1 MNSQLK
7 ALGLTVLAAAFA
19 MLYAQGP
26 PGMIRMLPAMA
37 ALDADEDNTLSA
49 DEIGAAPAAL
59 ATLDADGNGVLSPDE
74 LVPRFGGRA
83 GSGPGGGRGAG
94 PEGPGGGRRGPGAGG
109 GPGRGTPPDMLRR
122 IPVLAALDTDS
133 DGQIRTDEI
142 QRAAASLA
150 TLDAD
155 QSGTLTGDEL
165 LPRFGGRGGAG
176 RGQGLPP
183 GGLPIVD
190 VLDANGDREI
200 SATEIAAASVALRS
214 LDGDGDGRVSEAEM
228 LPSGGR
234 FGGRG
239 RGGPAGPGDM
249 LRTLPVV
256 RALDS
261 DDSGDLEADEIEAA
275 GPALAA
281 LDNDASGTLAA
292 SEFLP
297 SRGARGGAGRGF
309 GGGRGDFGEVAAER
323 KEPDE
328 LTLDEGA
335 ATIPDRATF
344 EKFSYQGEQV
354 MIDTGL
360 RGLEFVKF
368 VITGANSDQPQMYFM
383 NTENFRAHPQFMRS
397 VGLGFGGRGGQS
409 GTMRGV
415 LVYRPLLTAPN
426 GNAGLYT
433 FEFEPRDSYPFAM
446 IRLAHDLL
454 AEHGPIVEG
463 QLAYYPLPAAV
474 ARYEQEREQYEA
486 ANLAVFSEEDLF
498 GDIAYLP
505 LNVAE
510 GFGYLRLMSL
520 EERPRERDVV
530 LYESLPN
537 EMPRVAGIITGFRQ
551 TPLSHVNLRA
561 VQDGVPNAF
570 IKGAAEDPE
579 IVGLIGKY
587 VQYKVSPDGYEIRES
602 TVQEVE
608 SHFAKLRPD
617 QTLTPDRDL
626 DAKAIRPL
634 GELGF
639 EDAESVGVK
648 AANVATLGNL
658 GFPEG
663 VVPEGFAIPFHFYD
677 SFMRHNGLYDRAA
690 EMIAAPDFA
699 TDTVAREEALRQFRK
714 AVRAGEMPGW
724 MLQDL
729 QAMHERFPTG
739 RSIRLRSSTNNEDLP
754 GFSGAGL
761 YDSFT
766 HHPDE
771 GHIAKSVKQV
781 YASLWNFRAYEE
793 RAFFR
798 IDHMAAAMG
807 VLVHPN
813 YADERAN
820 GVAVTEDIVYQT
832 GGDGRPRMY
841 YVNTQVGEDLVTNPE
856 GESIPEELLLSTR
869 GARDDRFIR
878 SSNRTA
884 DGGVILSDEHRNEL
898 RNYLR
903 TVHGRFRDLYQVAT
917 NEQFA
922 MEIEFKITSEGRL
935 AVKQARPWVFN

>member
-1 MNSQLK
+1 MNSQCK
-7 ALGLTVLAAAFA
+7 ALGLAAVTATLAVLC
-19 MLYAQGP
+19 AQGP
-26 PGMIRMLPAMA
+26 PGMMRTLPVMA
-37 ALDADEDNTLSA
+37 ALDADADDMLSA
-49 DEIGAAPAAL
+49 EETAAAPAAL
-59 ATLDADGNGVLSPDE
+59 ATLDSDGNGILSPDE
-74 LVPRFGGRA
+74 LVPRFGGRP
-83 GSGPGGGRGAG
+83 GGEGGVQPEGPGRGGRGAAA
-94 PEGPGGGRRGPGAGG
+94 GRGAGRG
-109 GPGRGTPPDMLRR
+109 GPADMLRR
-122 IPVLAALDTDS
+122 IPVLAALDADG
-133 DGQIRTDEI
+133 DGQIRSEEI
-142 QRAAASLA
+142 QQAAASLA

-155 QSGTLTGDEL
+155 GSGTLSGDEL
-165 LPRFGGRGGAG
+165 LPRFGGRGGPG
-176 RGQGLPP
+176 RGQGPP
-183 GGLPIVD
+183 AGGLPIVD
-190 VLDANGDREI
+190 ALDANGDLEI
-200 SATEIAAASVALRS
+200 SATELEAASASLRS
-214 LDGDGDGRVSEAEM
+214 LDADGDGRVSESEM
-228 LPSGGR
+228 LPSGGG

-239 RGGPAGPGDM
+239 PGGPGGM

-256 RALDS
+256 TALDS
-261 DDSGDLEADEIEAA
+261 DGSGNLEAAEIEAA
-275 GPALAA
+275 NTALAT
-281 LDNDASGTLAA
+281 LDSDADGTLAA
-292 SEFLP
+292 GEFLP
-297 SRGARGGAGRGF
+297 SRGGRGRGGRGF
-309 GGGRGDFGEVAAER
+309 GGGRGGFGEVAAER
-323 KEPDE
+323 KQPQE
-328 LTLDEGA
+328 LTPDEGA

-344 EKFSYQGEQV
+344 EEFSYQGEQV
-354 MIDTGL
+354 MVDAGL

-368 VITGANSDQPQMYFM
+368 VITEANSDAPQMYFM

-397 VGLGFGGRGGQS
+397 VGLGFSGRGGQS

-415 LVYRPLLTAPN
+415 LVFRPLLTAPN
-426 GNAGLYT
+426 GQAGLYT

-454 AEHGPIVEG
+454 VEHAPITEG

-486 ANLAVFSEEDLF
+486 ANLAVFGEEDLF

-505 LNVAE
+505 LNAAE
-510 GFGYLRLMSL
+510 GFGYLRLMSHD
-520 EERPRERDVV
+520 ERPRARDVV

-537 EMPRVAGIITGFRQ
+537 EMSRVGGIITGVRQ

-570 IKGAAEDPE
+570 IKGAAENPE
-579 IVGLIGKY
+579 IIGLLGKY
-587 VQYKVSPDGYEIRES
+587 VYYSVSSDGYQLREA
-602 TVQEVE
+602 TVQEVD

-617 QTLTPDRDL
+617 ESLAPQRDL
-626 DAKAIRPL
+626 SVTAIRPL
-634 GELGF
+634 SELGF
-639 EDAESVGVK
+639 ADAASVGVK
-648 AANVATLGNL
+648 AANVAALGSL
-658 GFPEG
+658 GFPAG

-677 SFMRHNGLYDRAA
+677 SFMRHNGLYDQAA
-690 EMIAAPDFA
+690 TMVAAPDFA
-699 TDTVAREEALRQFRK
+699 TDTATREEALRQFRR
-714 AVRAGEMPGW
+714 AVRAGETPGW
-724 MLQDL
+724 MLADL
-729 QAMHERFPTG
+729 QSMHERFPAG
-739 RSIRLRSSTNNEDLP
+739 RPVRLRSSTNNEDLQ

-832 GGDGRPRMY
+832 GGAGRPRMY

-878 SSNRTA
+878 SSNRAA
-884 DGGVILSDEHRNEL
+884 DGGVILNDEHRNEL

-903 TVHGRFRDLYQVAT
+903 TVHGKFRDLYQVAA
-917 NEQFA
+917 NERFA
-922 MEIEFKITSEGRL
+922 MEIEFKITSDGRL
-935 AVKQARPWVFN
+935 AVKQARPWVFR

>member
-1 MNSQLK
+1 MNSQCK
-7 ALGLTVLAAAFA
+7 AFGLTIFAAAFA
-19 MLYAQGP
+19 VLWGQGP
-26 PGMIRMLPAMA
+26 PGMMRMLPVMV
-37 ALDADEDNTLSA
+37 ALDADADDTLSA
-49 DEIGAAPAAL
+49 EEIKAAPAAL
-59 ATLDADGNGVLSPDE
+59 ATLDADENGVLSPDE
-74 LVPRFGGRA
+74 LVPRFGG
-83 GSGPGGGRGAG
+83 GPGGGPGGGRGARPG
-94 PEGPGGGRRGPGAGG
+94 GPGGGRGGPGAGA
-109 GPGRGTPPDMLRR
+109 GPGRGGPAGMLRR
-122 IPVLAALDTDS
+122 IPVLAALDTDG
-133 DGQIRTDEI
+133 DGEIAQGEIR
-142 QRAAASLA
+142 QAAASLA

-155 QSGTLTGDEL
+155 DSGTLTGDEL
-165 LPRFGGRGGAG
+165 LPRFGGRGGGG
-176 RGQGLPP
+176 RGQGPPP

-190 VLDANGDREI
+190 VLDADGDREI
-200 SATEIAAASVALRS
+200 SADEIAAASAALRS
-214 LDGDGDGRVSEAEM
+214 LDGDGDGLVSEGEM
-228 LPSGGR
+228 LPSEGG
-234 FGGRG
+234 FGRRG
-239 RGGPAGPGDM
+239 PGGPGGPGGM
-249 LRTLPVV
+249 LSTFPLVS
-256 RALDS
+256 ALDR
-261 DDSGDLEADEIEAA
+261 DGSGMLEASEIEAA
-275 GPALAA
+275 SAALAT
-281 LDNDASGTLAA
+281 LDGDGSGTLATN
-292 SEFLP
+292 EILP
-297 SRGARGGAGRGF
+297 SRGGGRGF
-309 GGGRGDFGEVAAER
+309 GGGPGRFGEVAAER
-323 KEPDE
+323 KAPED
-328 LTLDEGA
+328 LTPEEGA

-354 MIDTGL
+354 MIDAGL

-383 NTENFRAHPQFMRS
+383 NTENFRAHPQFMRT
-397 VGLGFGGRGGQS
+397 VGLAFSGRGGQS

-415 LVYRPLLTAPN
+415 LVFRPLLTAPN
-426 GNAGLYT
+426 GEAGLYT
-433 FEFEPRDSYPFAM
+433 FEFEPRDSYPFEM

-454 AEHGPIVEG
+454 AELAPIVDG

-474 ARYEQEREQYEA
+474 PRYEQERQQYEA
-486 ANLAVFSEEDLF
+486 ANLAVFREEDLF

-520 EERPRERDVV
+520 DERPRERDVV

-570 IKGAAEDPE
+570 IKGAAENPE
-579 IVGLIGKY
+579 IVGLVGKY
-587 VQYKVSPDGYEIRES
+587 VHYSVSPDGYEIREA

-617 QTLTPDRDL
+617 QTLTPPRDL
-626 DAKAIRPL
+626 SIKAIRPL
-634 GELGF
+634 DELNFG
-639 EDAESVGVK
+639 DAQSVGVK
-648 AANVATLGNL
+648 AANVATLGSL
-658 GFPEG
+658 GFPDG

-677 SFMRHNGLYDRAA
+677 GFMQHNGLYEQAA
-690 EMIAAPDFA
+690 AMIAAPDFA
-699 TDTVAREEALRQFRK
+699 TDTAAREEALRQFRK
-714 AVRAGEMPGW
+714 RVRAGDMPGW
-724 MLQDL
+724 MLEDL
-729 QAMHERFPTG
+729 KSMHERFPAG

-766 HHPDE
+766 HHSDE

-898 RNYLR
+898 RQYLR
-903 TVHGRFRDLYQVAT
+903 TVHGKFSDLYQVAAD
-917 NEQFA
+917 EQFA
-922 MEIEFKITSEGRL
+922 MEIEFKVTSEGRL

>member
-1 MNSQLK
+1 MNSQCK
-7 ALGLTVLAAAFA
+7 ALGLAAVAATFAVLC
-19 MLYAQGP
+19 AQGP
-26 PGMIRMLPAMA
+26 PGMMRTLPVMA
-37 ALDADEDNTLSA
+37 ALDADADDMLSA
-49 DEIGAAPAAL
+49 EETAAAPAAL
-59 ATLDADGNGVLSPDE
+59 ATLDSDGNGILSPDE
-74 LVPRFGGRA
+74 LVPSFGSRRGGEGGVRPE
-83 GSGPGGGRGAG
+83 GPGRGGRGAAAA
-94 PEGPGGGRRGPGAGG
+94 RGAGRG
-109 GPGRGTPPDMLRR
+109 GPADMLRR
-122 IPVLAALDTDS
+122 IPVMAALDTDG
-133 DGQIRTDEI
+133 DGQIRPEEI
-142 QRAAASLA
+142 QQAAASLA

-155 QSGTLTGDEL
+155 GNGTLSGDEL
-165 LPRFGGRGGAG
+165 LPRFGGRGGPG
-176 RGQGLPP
+176 RGQGPP
-183 GGLPIVD
+183 AGGLPIVD
-190 VLDANGDREI
+190 ALDANGDLEI
-200 SATEIAAASVALRS
+200 SATELAAASASLRS
-214 LDGDGDGRVSEAEM
+214 LDADGDGLVSESEM
-228 LPSGGR
+228 LPSGGG

-239 RGGPAGPGDM
+239 PGGPGGM

-256 RALDS
+256 NALDS
-261 DDSGDLEADEIEAA
+261 DGSGNLEAAEIEAA
-275 GPALAA
+275 NTALAT
-281 LDNDASGTLAA
+281 LDNDADGTLAA
-292 SEFLP
+292 GEFLP
-297 SRGARGGAGRGF
+297 SRGGRGRGGRGF
-309 GGGRGDFGEVAAER
+309 GGGPGGFGEVAAER
-323 KEPDE
+323 KQPEE
-328 LTLDEGA
+328 LTPDEGA

-354 MIDTGL
+354 MVDAGL

-368 VITGANSDQPQMYFM
+368 VITEASSDAPQMYFM

-397 VGLGFGGRGGQS
+397 VGLSFSGRGGQS

-415 LVYRPLLTAPN
+415 LVFRPLLTAPN
-426 GNAGLYT
+426 GQAGLYT

-454 AEHGPIVEG
+454 VEHAPITEG

-486 ANLAVFSEEDLF
+486 ANLAVFREEDLF

-505 LNVAE
+505 LNAAE
-510 GFGYLRLMSL
+510 GFGYLRLMSHD
-520 EERPRERDVV
+520 ERPRARDVV

-537 EMPRVAGIITGFRQ
+537 EMSRVGGIITGVRQ

-570 IKGAAEDPE
+570 IKGAAENPE
-579 IVGLIGKY
+579 IIGLLGKY
-587 VQYKVSPDGYEIRES
+587 VYYSVSPDGYQLREA
-602 TVQEVE
+602 TVQEVD

-617 QTLTPDRDL
+617 ESLAPQRDL
-626 DAKAIRPL
+626 SVTAIRPL
-634 GELGF
+634 SELGF
-639 EDAESVGVK
+639 ADAASVGVK
-648 AANVATLGNL
+648 AANVAALGSL
-658 GFPEG
+658 DFPAG

-677 SFMRHNGLYDRAA
+677 SFMRHNGLYDQAA
-690 EMIAAPDFA
+690 AMMAVPDFA
-699 TDTVAREEALRQFRK
+699 TDTAVREEALRQFRK
-714 AVRAGEMPGW
+714 AVRAGETPGW
-724 MLQDL
+724 MLADL
-729 QAMHERFPTG
+729 QSMHERFPVG
-739 RSIRLRSSTNNEDLP
+739 RPVRLRSSTNNEDLQ

-813 YADERAN
+813 YEGEHAN

-869 GARDDRFIR
+869 GARDDKFIR

-884 DGGVILSDEHRNEL
+884 DGGMILNDEHRNEL
-898 RNYLR
+898 RSYLR
-903 TVHGRFRDLYQVAT
+903 TVHGKFRDLYQVTA
-917 NEQFA
+917 NERFA
-922 MEIEFKITSEGRL
+922 MEIEFKITSDGRL
-935 AVKQARPWVFN
+935 AVKQARPWVFR